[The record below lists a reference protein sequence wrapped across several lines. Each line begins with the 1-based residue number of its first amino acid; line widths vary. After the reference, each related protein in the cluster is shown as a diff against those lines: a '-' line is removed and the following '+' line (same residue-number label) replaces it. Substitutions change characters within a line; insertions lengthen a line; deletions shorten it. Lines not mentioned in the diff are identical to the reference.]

1 MATNAKKDSE
11 IITTKNIENISD
23 IPDNTSNFP
32 QIWALLHAEYPDAAP
47 ALHFSNPLEL
57 LVATILSAQ
66 CTDVQVNRVTESLFT
81 KYKNVHDFATAD
93 IRKFEQ
99 DIYST
104 GFYKNKTK
112 NIINSAKMIISDFN
126 SSVPQTMPDI
136 LKLPGVARKTGNIVL
151 ARGYGVIEGIA
162 VDTHVKRLSAR
173 LGLTQHTDPVK
184 IEKDLMAIAKKED
197 WEILSM
203 TLILHGRRVCVA
215 RKPKCEICVVKALC
229 PSSNI
234 DDG

>member
-1 MATNAKKDSE
+1 MAEIAKKDSE

-66 CTDVQVNRVTESLFT
+66 CTDVQVNRVTESLFA
-81 KYKNVHDFATAD
+81 KYKNVEDFANAD
-93 IRKFEQ
+93 IQKLEQ

-104 GFYKNKTK
+104 GFYRNKAK
-112 NIINSAKMIISDFN
+112 NIINSAKMIISDFDSN
-126 SSVPQTMPDI
+126 LPQTMSDM
-136 LKLPGVARKTGNIVL
+136 LKLPGVARKTANIVL

-184 IEKDLMAIAKKED
+184 IEKDLMALAKKED
-197 WEILSM
+197 WESLSM
-203 TLILHGRRVCVA
+203 TLILHGRRICVA
-215 RKPKCEICVVKALC
+215 RKPKCEICVVSALC
-229 PSSNI
+229 PSS
-234 DDG
+234 DMGA

>member
-1 MATNAKKDSE
+1 MVKGIVKIIPAESTAK
-11 IITTKNIENISD
+11 N
-23 IPDNTSNFP
+23 IPDNDNSSDFGL
-32 QIWALLHAEYPDAAP
+32 IWALLQTEYPDAAP
-47 ALHFSNPLEL
+47 ALHYSNPLEL

-81 KYKNVHDFATAD
+81 KYKNVQDFANAD
-93 IRKFEQ
+93 IHELEQ

-104 GFYKNKTK
+104 GFYRNKAK

-126 SSVPQTMPDI
+126 SSVPQTMPDM
-136 LKLPGVARKTGNIVL
+136 LKLPGVARKTANIVL

-173 LGLTQHTDPVK
+173 LGFTQHTDPVK
-184 IEKDLMAIAKKED
+184 IEKELMAIAKRED
-197 WEILSM
+197 WEALSM

-215 RKPKCEICVVKALC
+215 RKPKCGICVVKALC
-229 PSSNI
+229 PSSGIGNE
-234 DDG
+234 